1 MLAQQT
7 AQSAQAADTST
18 LAALRRPAFLLAG
31 PLAVVSI
38 VMVVLA
44 GSTSGGDAVKMV
56 TGAAGIASNVLAL
69 AALIALAIG
78 LAVLP
83 SLVGTLRAGFG
94 RIAWLVAL
102 LGTVLVSGGYWSS
115 VFVQPGLADAAPN
128 AIRDGIGS
136 VTAGFIA
143 SYLVLGLGWV
153 LLAIALL
160 RARLVA
166 VSGWF
171 LLATALIAISPVPF
185 RYLPLAVAATF
196 ACGLRL
202 GRRTERA

>member
-7 AQSAQAADTST
+7 EQSPPIVDTSA

-38 VMVVLA
+38 VMVVVA
-44 GSTSGGDAVKMV
+44 GSTSGGDAVTMV
-56 TGAAGIASNVLAL
+56 TGGTGIASSVTAL
-69 AALIALAIG
+69 ATLIALAVG

-83 SLVGTLRAGFG
+83 AQASALRAGFG
-94 RIAWLVAL
+94 RVAWLVAL

-115 VFVQPGLADAAPN
+115 VFIQPGLADVAPDVV
-128 AIRDGIGS
+128 RDGIGS

-143 SYLVLGLGWV
+143 SYLVLGLGWA
-153 LLAIALL
+153 LLAITLL
-160 RARLVA
+160 RAKLVA

-171 LLATALIAISPVPF
+171 LLATALIAISPAPF

-202 GRRTERA
+202 GRRSGRA